1 MKFTNLFTKT
11 LREAPADEIA
21 VNAKLLIRA
30 GFIQKIMAGVYVFL
44 PLGLRVLDKINAI
57 IRQEINATGA
67 EELFLSV
74 FQSKETW
81 MTTNRW
87 ETGKEVMYQFKDSS
101 DKDIGLGW
109 THEEPI
115 TLAAKHC
122 ITSYKDL
129 PRAVYQIQTKFR
141 NEARAKSGILR
152 GREFLMKDLY
162 SFHTDEQDL
171 NTYYER
177 VADAYANIFSRVGVI
192 ARRTLASGGLFSKF
206 SDEYQVVCPIG
217 EDSIFTCDACS
228 YAANAE
234 IAHELKLKDVCPQC
248 KGSLRQVQSIEVGN
262 IFKLGTKFSEPMG
275 LLFSDESGER
285 KPVVM
290 ASYGI
295 GPGRLMGTVVETS
308 HDDRGILW
316 PENIAPY
323 RVHLIALDGG
333 EQKADA
339 LYDELNEKEI
349 EVLYD
354 NRTDKTAGEKFA
366 DADLIGCPI
375 RLVVSEKSI
384 QKGGIELKRRCES
397 SSRVLSEEEI
407 LNSVA

>member
-1 MKFTNLFTKT
+1 
-11 LREAPADEIA
+11 
-21 VNAKLLIRA
+21 
-30 GFIQKIMAGVYVFL
+30 
-44 PLGLRVLDKINAI
+44 
-57 IRQEINATGA
+57 
-67 EELFLSV
+67 
-74 FQSKETW
+74 
-81 MTTNRW
+81 
-87 ETGKEVMYQFKDSS
+87 
-101 DKDIGLGW
+101 
-109 THEEPI
+109 
-115 TLAAKHC
+115 
-122 ITSYKDL
+122 
-129 PRAVYQIQTKFR
+129 
-141 NEARAKSGILR
+141 
-152 GREFLMKDLY
+152 
-162 SFHTDEQDL
+162 
-171 NTYYER
+171 
-177 VADAYANIFSRVGVI
+177 
-192 ARRTLASGGLFSKF
+192 
-206 SDEYQVVCPIG
+206 
-217 EDSIFTCDACS
+217 
-228 YAANAE
+228 
-234 IAHELKLKDVCPQC
+234 
-248 KGSLRQVQSIEVGN
+248 VQSIEVGN